1 MAEHTDETIE
11 IDGRAVRLP
20 LEIAAARFGVGVF
33 AADAEAVA
41 AALPDGLAPICRP
54 GGRAIVTVMLV
65 DYRQNPLGDYDEA
78 AVGFAAR
85 PVDAG
90 LVSGAG
96 LWIEHMPVSQPFT
109 RAAGETIWGY
119 PKTLDPLRI
128 DDTDREAAIE
138 WRRDGAPILTLRIA
152 TRGWLPLPTFRS
164 KTYTLK
170 DGRLFCTPLAV
181 WGSRARVSPGR
192 ARVEL
197 GDHPVGQRLA
207 ALGIAPR
214 AFSSVWVERAAMR
227 FDRGAPLGG

>member
-1 MAEHTDETIE
+1 MTGEPGDTYQ
-11 IDGRAVRLP
+11 IDGRAVHLP
-20 LEIAAARFGVGVF
+20 LEIAAARLGVGLF
-33 AADAEAVA
+33 SADPDAVA

-54 GGRAIVTVMLV
+54 GGRAIVAVMLV

-90 LVSGAG
+90 LIAGAG

-109 RAAGETIWGY
+109 REAGETIWGY

-128 DDTDREAAIE
+128 DETDREAAIE
-138 WRRDGAPILTLRIA
+138 WRRDGAHILTLRVA

-164 KTYTLK
+164 RTYTLK

-181 WGSRARVSPGR
+181 RGSKARVSAGK
-192 ARVEL
+192 ASL
-197 GDHPVGQRLA
+197 AIGDHPIGRRLA
-207 ALGIAPR
+207 ALDITER
-214 AFSSVWVERAAMR
+214 AFTSVWVERAEMR
-227 FDRGAPLGG
+227 FEQGAPLGG